1 MLQIVIQNWC
11 LGLFHFNN
19 SFLFDR
25 VPESYVV
32 KMKKKMKKKS
42 EIFCLNEF
50 IFVKLETTQYFLE
63 EFLRG
68 IIAQKIKFSIKDVFS
83 KFEQCAENFIFCLV
97 DLISQT
103 IMPNW

>member
-1 MLQIVIQNWC
+1 
-11 LGLFHFNN
+11 
-19 SFLFDR
+19 
-25 VPESYVV
+25 
-32 KMKKKMKKKS
+32 MKKNEKNP

-50 IFVKLETTQYFLE
+50 VFVKLEATQCFLE

-83 KFEQCAENFIFCLV
+83 KFEQCAANFIFCLV